1 MAILSL
7 PPLIRPRAA
16 FKPALVKNG
25 EEAKVATSS
34 KLDTRKFTLVL
45 ASVITLNL
53 VVIAT
58 INILMTQD
66 AFTLQRLKSERNTAL
81 DAKDAILNEVNRIN
95 SPANLAKVAIDM
107 GMAPAKKINYL
118 DYAKLSETALP

>member
-7 PPLIRPRAA
+7 PPLFRPRAA

-25 EEAKVATSS
+25 EETKVATSS

-118 DYAKLSETALP
+118 DYSKLSETVLP

>member
-7 PPLIRPRAA
+7 TPLFRPRAA

-118 DYAKLSETALP
+118 DYSKLSETALP

>member
-118 DYAKLSETALP
+118 DYSKLSETALP

>member
-16 FKPALVKNG
+16 FEPALVKNG
-25 EEAKVATSS
+25 EEEMVATSS
-34 KLDTRKFTLVL
+34 KLDPINFSLFL
-45 ASVITLNL
+45 AIVITLNL

-81 DAKDAILNEVNRIN
+81 DA
-95 SPANLAKVAIDM
+95 
-107 GMAPAKKINYL
+107 
-118 DYAKLSETALP
+118 

>member
-25 EEAKVATSS
+25 EETKVATSS

-66 AFTLQRLKSERNTAL
+66 AFTLQRLKS
-81 DAKDAILNEVNRIN
+81 
-95 SPANLAKVAIDM
+95 
-107 GMAPAKKINYL
+107 
-118 DYAKLSETALP
+118 

>member
-25 EEAKVATSS
+25 EETKVATSL

-118 DYAKLSETALP
+118 DYSKLSETALP

>member
-25 EEAKVATSS
+25 EETKVATSS

-118 DYAKLSETALP
+118 DYSKLSETALP

>member
-118 DYAKLSETALP
+118 EYSKLSETALP

>member
-16 FKPALVKNG
+16 FKPALVKNC

-118 DYAKLSETALP
+118 DYSKLSETALP

>member
-1 MAILSL
+1 M
-7 PPLIRPRAA
+7 
-16 FKPALVKNG
+16 
-25 EEAKVATSS
+25 
-34 KLDTRKFTLVL
+34 

-66 AFTLQRLKSERNTAL
+66 AFILQNLKSERNMAL

-95 SPANLAKVAIDM
+95 SPANLAKVAINM
-107 GMAPAKKINYL
+107 GIAPASKINYL
-118 DYAKLSETALP
+118 EYSKLGEVITP

>member
-25 EEAKVATSS
+25 EETKVATSS

-66 AFTLQRLKSERNTAL
+66 AFTLQRLKYERNTAL

-118 DYAKLSETALP
+118 DYSKLSETALP

>member
-25 EEAKVATSS
+25 EETKVATSS

-58 INILMTQD
+58 INILITQD

-118 DYAKLSETALP
+118 DYSKLSETVLP

>member
-95 SPANLAKVAIDM
+95 SPANLAKVAIDI

-118 DYAKLSETALP
+118 DYSKLSETALP

>member
-7 PPLIRPRAA
+7 SPLVKPRSV
-16 FKPALVKNG
+16 FKPALVSNG
-25 EEAKVATSS
+25 ESAEGTTAS
-34 KLDTRKFTLVL
+34 KLDTRKFTLL
-45 ASVITLNL
+45 MASVITLNL

-66 AFTLQRLKSERNTAL
+66 AFILQNLKSERNMAL

-95 SPANLAKVAIDM
+95 SPANLAKVAINM
-107 GMAPAKKINYL
+107 GMTPASKINYL
-118 DYAKLSETALP
+118 EYSKLGEVITP

>member
-25 EEAKVATSS
+25 EETKVATSS

-118 DYAKLSETALP
+118 DYSKLSETVLP

>member
-118 DYAKLSETALP
+118 DYSKLSETVLP

>member
-7 PPLIRPRAA
+7 TPLFRPRAA

-25 EEAKVATSS
+25 EETKVATSS

-118 DYAKLSETALP
+118 DYSKLSETALP